1 MGGRA
6 NCFLLAVLSLTGA
19 ALAGPLPG
27 GSRELIYVDSAGV
40 MRWRTSNVEVA
51 MLGANYCLPS
61 ASDYRAAG
69 AVGADRKK
77 LIDQDMTHFARMGW
91 DALRLSFWGDWE
103 NCDRGGNLIANDHLD
118 LLDYLIYRAKG
129 RDLHMLFSPIV
140 TYSSMWPGGDD
151 PAAVGFSRYY
161 RKEELGTNPAAI
173 AAQVNYLRQILG
185 HVNPYTGIALKDEPY
200 LCFIELINE
209 PAQHPQDFDGSVAYI
224 NALYDAVRSTG
235 CQKITF
241 FNLSQDFAMAPAIAA
256 SKAEGASFAWYPSG
270 LLAGHQLR
278 GNFLRSLEDY
288 APMLAP
294 ELSRR
299 PRLVYE
305 YDLPDV
311 MSGYHYPAMVRTFRS
326 VGAQSAAMFSYDML
340 ATAPYNLGWQTHCLN
355 LVYTPQKAASAII
368 AGQVMRRIPR
378 LQPVGP
384 YPQNLRFGDF
394 RVSYEENLSEL
405 VSSDLFYYSNNTSSR
420 PPAPGKLRR
429 VVGFG
434 SSPTVRYEGLGLYF
448 LDRIGDGAWRLE
460 VYPDALQIDDPFAPT
475 RKDRLV
481 FQLLERQWPMTIDL
495 PDLGKAFAVRP
506 LNEGNRY
513 SADARDGTFPA
524 RPGVYLL
531 TDPANKN
538 PAALP
543 DRLPG
548 VPYYL
553 GMREFVCPPA
563 SSAPPALVLHP
574 QPEYPA
580 DRPVVISATL
590 ASAEVPEK
598 VELEVDGTGRSLA
611 MARTSGYDYAAT
623 LPAGTLGPGAF
634 RFTVRVAV
642 GGRVLVFPRDSPV
655 AATRAETFTGTV
667 VPPDAPIALFSPDR
681 DVAYLSVSRSGEAG
695 NRAARIVEGSAPGAG
710 AYPLGFPGPA
720 MAEDFTASLYVG
732 DRVACRANAAQARA
746 VRLRLKS
753 VAAPSVIRVT
763 LVEKD
768 GSAWSGKVFA
778 SMEWKDVVI
787 PLGTMRAAKSA
798 MLPQAYPGTWSYWLA
813 PPAGRESIDVTQV
826 ERLQLSLRRMDF
838 GAIASVEPG
847 RATVAIESVALLF

>member
-1 MGGRA
+1 MGNRG
-6 NCFLLAVLSLTGA
+6 NYFLLAVLSLTGA
-19 ALAGPLPG
+19 ALAGPPPG
-27 GSRELIYVDSAGV
+27 ESKELIYVDSGGV
-40 MRWRTSNVEVA
+40 MRWRTSDVEVA

-103 NCDRGGNLIANDHLD
+103 NCDREGNLIANDHLD

-161 RKEELGTNPAAI
+161 KKEELGTNPAAI
-173 AAQVNYLRQILG
+173 AAQVNYLRQILR

-209 PAQHPQDFDGSVAYI
+209 PAQHPEDFEGSVAYI

-241 FNLSQDFAMAPAIAA
+241 FNVSQDFAMARAIAA
-256 SKAEGASFAWYPSG
+256 SKAEGVSFAWYPSG

-278 GNFLRSLEDY
+278 GNFLRTVEDY
-288 APMLAP
+288 SPMLAP

-368 AGQVMRRIPR
+368 AAQVMRRIPR

-420 PPAPGKLRR
+420 PPAPGQLRR
-429 VVGFG
+429 IVGFG
-434 SSPTVRYEGLGLYF
+434 SSPTVRYEGRGLYF
-448 LDRIGDGAWRLE
+448 LDRLGDGAWRLE

-481 FQLLERQWPMTIDL
+481 FQLLERAWPMTIDL

-506 LNEGNRY
+506 LNEGNRH
-513 SADARDGTFPA
+513 SAVARDGTFPA

-531 TDPANKN
+531 TDPANRD

-543 DRLPG
+543 ERLPG

-553 GMREFVCPPA
+553 GIREYVCPAP
-563 SSAPPALVLHP
+563 SSAPPALVLHA

-580 DRPVVISATL
+580 DRPVVISATV
-590 ASAEVPEK
+590 ASADVPDK
-598 VELEVDGTGRSLA
+598 VEFEVDGMGRSVA
-611 MARTSGYDYAAT
+611 MDRTGGYDYTAA
-623 LPAGTLGPGAF
+623 LPAGTLAPGDF

-642 GGRVLVFPRDSPV
+642 GGRVLIFPHDSPV
-655 AATRAETFTGTV
+655 AASRAESFTRTV
-667 VPPDAPIALFSPDR
+667 VPPDAPIDLFSPGR
-681 DVAYLSVSRSGEAG
+681 DAPFLAVSRSGEAS
-695 NRAARIVEGSAPGAG
+695 NRVPGIIEGSAPGAG
-710 AYPLGFPGPA
+710 AFPLGFPGPA
-720 MAEDFTASLYVG
+720 MAADFTASLYVG
-732 DRVACRANAAQARA
+732 DRVACRANAALVRA
-746 VRLRLKS
+746 VRIRLKA

-763 LVEKD
+763 LVERD
-768 GSAWSGKVFA
+768 GAAWSGKVFA

-787 PLGTMRAAKSA
+787 ALDALRAAKSA
-798 MLPQAYPGTWSYWLA
+798 MLPQAYPGTWSYWLG
-813 PPAGRESIDVTQV
+813 PPAGRSSIDVASV

-838 GAIASVEPG
+838 GSIASIDSG
-847 RATVAIESVALLF
+847 LAAVAIENVSLVY